1 MLKIVSTE
9 RRFDGYDKLSII
21 IINSDTFETLL

>member
-1 MLKIVSTE
+1 MLKIVSTA

-21 IINSDTFETLL
+21 ISSDTFETLL